1 LRRETEVSCVV
12 KGEEDDDQNYHF
24 HGKNEILASISEVR
38 LELLPTTSIRAGLP
52 LMRAG
57 L

>member
-1 LRRETEVSCVV
+1 VV